1 MRRLL
6 AVTLLVC
13 AACAGP
19 PLPPEEPAPTARAKG
34 RGDGPKA
41 RTGSEAVREAEDPD
55 AVKRGGKQWAGWRYS
70 GDRDDCY
77 FVHRRSCY
85 ETKIAACKAAKC
97 GHKRC
102 VSDGAGPA
110 TVKCQ

>member
-6 AVTLLVC
+6 AVTLLVS

-19 PLPPEEPAPTARAKG
+19 PLPPVEPAPTPTARAK
-34 RGDGPKA
+34 DGPKT

-55 AVKRGGKQWAGWRYS
+55 AVKRGGKQWSGWRYS

-77 FVHRRSCY
+77 FVHRRACY